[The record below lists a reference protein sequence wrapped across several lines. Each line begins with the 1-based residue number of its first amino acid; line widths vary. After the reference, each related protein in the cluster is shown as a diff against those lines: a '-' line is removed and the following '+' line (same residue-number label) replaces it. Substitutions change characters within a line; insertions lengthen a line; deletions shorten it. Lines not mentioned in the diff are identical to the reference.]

1 MNLVLASFKEGKEN
15 LETIGGVLPV
25 PDLGVPALV
34 LRPLSLA
41 HLSPRL
47 HSVPV
52 GDTACRVPRAQSGW
66 PGLHGR

>member
-1 MNLVLASFKEGKEN
+1 MNLALASLKEGKEN
-15 LETIGGVLPV
+15 LET
-25 PDLGVPALV
+25 VPALV

-66 PGLHGR
+66 PGLHGS